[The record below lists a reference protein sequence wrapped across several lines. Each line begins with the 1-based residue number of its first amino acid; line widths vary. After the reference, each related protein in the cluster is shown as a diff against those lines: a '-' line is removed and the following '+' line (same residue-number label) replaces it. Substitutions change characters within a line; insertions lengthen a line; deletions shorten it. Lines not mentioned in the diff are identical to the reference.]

1 MQIKIAYQSLQMTD
15 DDKPIENNMV
25 VDNTTHTI
33 FLGEDLNWR
42 YCLGLFLNLNY

>member
-33 FLGEDLNWR
+33 SLGEDLNWR